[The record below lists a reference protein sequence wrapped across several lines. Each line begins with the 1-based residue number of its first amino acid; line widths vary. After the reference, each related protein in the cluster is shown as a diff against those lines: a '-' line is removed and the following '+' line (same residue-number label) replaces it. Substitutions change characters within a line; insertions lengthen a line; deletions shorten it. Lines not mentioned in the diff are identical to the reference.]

1 MLHSRT
7 SAQATPDILIRL
19 RKSLKHGDRIWN
31 AGTAAIATL
40 VLVLV
45 FSIGAML
52 WVSSEAARKQ
62 FGLGFVLPTADY
74 AWNPVTSNFQA
85 WPFIYGTLVTSLLA
99 LVLAVPVSLGVAIFL
114 AELSPAWLRGPVG
127 WMIELLVAIP
137 SVIYGLWGV
146 YVFLPAFV
154 RPLGVFL
161 GVLGSVPGFQ
171 SIFVGPMPE
180 SGSSLLAA
188 SFVLAIMITPT
199 ITAIT
204 RDVFLAISAD
214 QREASLAL
222 GATRAET
229 ILRVL
234 VPYGGSGIL
243 GAIVLGLG
251 RALGETMAV
260 TMVIGNSLMGSYS
273 LLQPGYSMAS
283 VVASQFLE
291 ATDELHVTALIEV
304 GLVLFFITLLL
315 NIIARWLVSRIDRQ
329 SSRTAGA

>member
-1 MLHSRT
+1 MLHSRISSKT
-7 SAQATPDILIRL
+7 TPSVFGRL
-19 RKSLKHGDRIWN
+19 QKSLKHGDRLWN
-31 AGTAAIATL
+31 AGTAALAVL

-45 FSIGAML
+45 TSIGGML
-52 WVSSEAARKQ
+52 WVSSQAAREQ
-62 FGLGFVLPTADY
+62 FGLRFVLPTAEY
-74 AWNPVTSNFQA
+74 AWNPVTENFQA
-85 WPFIYGTLVTSLLA
+85 WPFIYGTLMTSMFA

-114 AELSPAWLRGPVG
+114 AELSPDWLRAPVG
-127 WMIELLVAIP
+127 WMIELLAAIP
-137 SVIYGLWGV
+137 SVIYGLWGI
-146 YVFLPAFV
+146 YIFLPAVV

-161 GVLGSVPGFQ
+161 GALGSVPGMQ
-171 SIFVGPMPE
+171 LIFEGPMPE

-188 SFVLAIMITPT
+188 SIVLAIMITPT

-204 RDVFLAISAD
+204 RDVLLAISAD

-273 LLQPGYSMAS
+273 ILQPGYSMAS

-291 ATDELHVTALIEV
+291 ASEELHVTALIEV

-315 NIIARWLVSRIDRQ
+315 NIFARWLVSRIDRRNAR
-329 SSRTAGA
+329 SAAV

>member
-1 MLHSRT
+1 MLHSKT
-7 SAQATPDILIRL
+7 SAQATPDFLRRL
-19 RKSLKHGDRIWN
+19 QKSLKHGDRLWN
-31 AGTAAIATL
+31 GGIAALATL

-62 FGLGFVLPTADY
+62 FGLGFVLPTAEY
-74 AWNPVTSNFQA
+74 AWNPVTENFQA
-85 WPFIYGTLVTSLLA
+85 WPFIYGTIVTSLFA
-99 LVLAVPVSLGVAIFL
+99 LVVAVPVSLGVAIFL

-127 WMIELLVAIP
+127 WMVELLAAIP
-137 SVIYGLWGV
+137 SVIYGLWGI

-154 RPLGVFL
+154 RPLGVL
-161 GVLGSVPGFQ
+161 LEALGSVPGLQ
-171 SIFVGPMPE
+171 LIFAGPMPE

-188 SFVLAIMITPT
+188 SIVLAIMITPT

-204 RDVFLAISAD
+204 RDVLLAISAD

-273 LLQPGYSMAS
+273 ILQPGYSMAS

-291 ATDELHVTALIEV
+291 ATEELHVTALLEV
-304 GLVLFFITLLL
+304 GLVLFAITLFL
-315 NIIARWLVSRIDRQ
+315 NIIARWLVSRIDRRNSQ
-329 SSRTAGA
+329 AAGA